1 MLHTRLTRSR
11 PHRLVVSFH
20 GFLTDIPPLSVPAG
34 RGEHARTAMAD
45 RIRRHLRPY
54 LGVRPGEV
62 RVEASPDVP
71 TGHVLVPTS
80 GTEDGIAG
88 YLHLEAETEDN
99 RPEHQAGIPA
109 WLIAAAILFLALM
122 LLG

>member
-1 MLHTRLTRSR
+1 VLNTRLPRAR
-11 PHRLVVSFH
+11 PRRIVVNFH
-20 GFLTDIPPLSVPAG
+20 GFLTDIPPLSAPAG
-34 RGEHARTAMAD
+34 RGEHARTVLAD
-45 RIRRHLRPY
+45 RIRRHLRPH
-54 LGVRPGEV
+54 LGVRSGEV
-62 RVEASPDVP
+62 RVEASPDVS

-80 GTEDGIAG
+80 GTEDGVAG

-109 WLIAAAILFLALM
+109 WLVAAAILFLALL